1 MRFEVYLTRSN
12 GRLLQRHQR
21 SSKTWVGHFDMKEIR
36 HPDLNRITRV
46 AQLVTDEG
54 GPVEGLPPLMD
65 AILLAA
71 HKGWWSL
78 AGYERIEEQ
87 PGRFVDYAQ
96 SWVMTPLDESQP

>member
-1 MRFEVYLTRSN
+1 
-12 GRLLQRHQR
+12 
-21 SSKTWVGHFDMKEIR
+21 
-36 HPDLNRITRV
+36 
-46 AQLVTDEG
+46 
-54 GPVEGLPPLMD
+54 MD